1 MGLIHLCPT
10 SPQLHP
16 HPQGLAKTGRKLGKL
31 SSRIKGS
38 IARSMTWLKGISVQL
53 PKKPL
58 AKLGV
63 WKAVIYLAPDL
74 PSGATGK
81 NPVSSFIVALAQ
93 HSCAHHA
100 VLEEVSSCTY
110 EDRVGKDYCKV
121 L

>member
-1 MGLIHLCPT
+1 MAQRDFSPT
-10 SPQLHP
+10 SQE
-16 HPQGLAKTGRKLGKL
+16 ATGQAWSLE
-31 SSRIKGS
+31 SCH
-38 IARSMTWLKGISVQL
+38 L
-53 PKKPL
+53 PGP
-58 AKLGV
+58 G
-63 WKAVIYLAPDL
+63 PDL